1 MFTSNIFIFQLE
13 IIKKM
18 PFNNLANKLFRNFA
32 KRVRGGVRKFGP
44 EMPMKEV
51 KMSISS
57 YENQG
62 EYPNPVP
69 EL

>member
-1 MFTSNIFIFQLE
+1 
-13 IIKKM
+13 M